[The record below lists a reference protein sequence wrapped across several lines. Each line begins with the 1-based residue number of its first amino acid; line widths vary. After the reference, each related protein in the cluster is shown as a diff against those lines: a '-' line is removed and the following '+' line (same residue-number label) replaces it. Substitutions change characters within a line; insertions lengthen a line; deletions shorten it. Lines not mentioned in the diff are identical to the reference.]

1 MGAKEKLVRGAQG
14 LGAGYGKLLGEI
26 KARVRSSQLR
36 AAVSVNRDLIALY
49 WEIGG
54 VIVKAQKS
62 QGYGKQVVERLAA
75 DLATEFPGLEGL
87 SAINQWRMRAFHRA
101 YSNAVPILSQAVTE
115 FPARKLSQAVTESA
129 PAPPAAQETCP

>member
-1 MGAKEKLVRGAQG
+1 MGAKEKPVRGAQG
-14 LGAGYGKLLGEI
+14 LGAAYGKLLGEI
-26 KARVRSSQLR
+26 KARVRSTQLR

-87 SAINQWRMRAFHRA
+87 SAINLWRMRAFHRA

-115 FPARKLSQAVTESA
+115 SPARKLSQAVTESA
-129 PAPPAAQETCP
+129 P